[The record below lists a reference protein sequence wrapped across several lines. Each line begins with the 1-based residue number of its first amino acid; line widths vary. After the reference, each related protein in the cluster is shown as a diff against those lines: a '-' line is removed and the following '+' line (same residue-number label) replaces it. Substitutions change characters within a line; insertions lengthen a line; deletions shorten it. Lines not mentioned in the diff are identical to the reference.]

1 MATLGTCG
9 RQTVGPMA
17 TIGAS
22 MAICGMIR
30 RTVAQNIAMF
40 ITNMVLYGNFMDIC
54 GKHMPTYVLLNTI
67 FVKHMT

>member
-1 MATLGTCG
+1 MTTLGTCG

-17 TIGAS
+17 NIGAS

-40 ITNMVLYGNFMDIC
+40 ITNMALYGNVMDRC
-54 GKHMPTYVLLNTI
+54 SAHMPTYGLLNTI
-67 FVKHMT
+67 LVKHLA